1 MKLSEFKQIIREE
14 TIVVL
19 SETKQPINEGVVDKI
34 IGLIVDKI
42 IKTKYKSYF
51 EALHNDPE
59 YKEALKGLK
68 NSIEKVDQSAE
79 NYKNSLEKS
88 KADYDAYAKKYG
100 KKAADKMVDK
110 LFSGKSYARWKP
122 KF

>member
-14 TIVVL
+14 AKIVL
-19 SETKQPINEGVVDKI
+19 TESKQPINEGIIDKI
-34 IGLIVDKI
+34 ISVIVDKI

-51 EALHNDPE
+51 DALHNDPE

-68 NSIEKVDQSAE
+68 NSVEKIDQSAE
-79 NYKNSLEKS
+79 NYKKSYEQS

-110 LFSGKSYARWKP
+110 LFAGKSYARWKP
-122 KF
+122 KY

>member
-14 TIVVL
+14 AKIVL
-19 SETKQPINEGVVDKI
+19 TESKQPINEGIIDKVI
-34 IGLIVDKI
+34 SVIVDKI

-51 EALHNDPE
+51 DALHNDPE

-68 NSIEKVDQSAE
+68 NSVEKIDQSAE
-79 NYKNSLEKS
+79 NYKKFYEQS

-110 LFSGKSYARWKP
+110 LFAGKSYARWKP
-122 KF
+122 KY